1 MFKAQTFY
9 DMMDRLWAAI
19 FDLLLRMSNLFRERS
34 SGEGGGGEGEGVCR
48 ERRGG
53 EGCEATLVRGGRM
66 RGG

>member
-34 SGEGGGGEGEGVCR
+34 SGWGGVEGEGGGVCR
-48 ERRGG
+48 EISVG
-53 EGCEATLVRGGRM
+53 EV
-66 RGG
+66 